1 MVSVA
6 NNSQEAKSRL
16 EQLAKHFRE
25 SGECVS
31 ALELGEG
38 GIRARNNYEGR
49 LIARLQG
56 RYVISLLNPPENG
69 AEILKT
75 VARNLP

>member
-56 RYVISLLNPPENG
+56 RYVISLLNPPENW